1 MGLQEE
7 IKALNNALDVLEIRR
22 QEHEFL
28 GDDDKAYALTDII
41 EGIIKHM
48 AELSA
53 EEAWQA

>member
-7 IKALNNALDVLEIRR
+7 IKALNDALDVLEIRR
-22 QEHEFL
+22 EEHEFL
-28 GDDDKAYALTDII
+28 GDNDKADALTDII

-53 EEAWQA
+53 EEARQS